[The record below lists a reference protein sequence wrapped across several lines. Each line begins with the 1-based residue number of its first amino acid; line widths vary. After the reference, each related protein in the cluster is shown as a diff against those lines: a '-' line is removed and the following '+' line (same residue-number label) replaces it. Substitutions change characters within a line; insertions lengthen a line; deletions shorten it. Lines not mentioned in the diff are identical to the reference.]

1 MMFSPAYPPKC
12 NLNPWT
18 FDLLCSYFLW
28 IETSPPR
35 RRKIFREALDLGCS
49 GSSESYKI
57 HETLWWGCASNRWG
71 EEALQRSC
79 LQAEL
84 EVPEMPLLVTKC
96 DRMGFSVK
104 ELPRSLS
111 PISDTSPKLYHLT
124 LIILLVYQIDPGGIL
139 SLAHWTPF
147 GMNRHLSFHISLG
160 KATQLSNVYV
170 RGFGQ

>member
-1 MMFSPAYPPKC
+1 MFSPVYTLKC

-18 FDLLCSYFLW
+18 FDLLCSHFLW

-35 RRKIFREALDLGCS
+35 RRKMFREALNLRCS

-57 HETLWWGCASNRWG
+57 HETLQWGCASNRWG
-71 EEALQRSC
+71 EETLQRSC

-84 EVPEMPLLVTKC
+84 EVPEMPWLGVTKR

-104 ELPRSLS
+104 ELPRSSS
-111 PISDTSPKLYHLT
+111 PITDTSPMLYHLT
-124 LIILLVYQIDPGGIL
+124 PITLLVYQIDPGRIL

-147 GMNRHLSFHISLG
+147 GMNRHLSFHMSLG
-160 KATQLSNVYV
+160 KVTQLSNAYV